1 MHEARFIKEV
11 GVDQESGLTIGK
23 IPLNKRTGMPKQ
35 ENTNKRS
42 SMKNEALHIAIL
54 ANALAGHQN
63 ASLVYSKNEALD
75 ILSKKL

>member
-1 MHEARFIKEV
+1 
-11 GVDQESGLTIGK
+11 
-23 IPLNKRTGMPKQ
+23 
-35 ENTNKRS
+35 
-42 SMKNEALHIAIL
+42 MKNEALHIAIL